1 MTKKKNSMKQVL
13 SCVILLLIAA
23 AVFIAVS
30 FGAGRRAGM
39 RGEETLPP
47 LDTFSVSDNTSA
59 PDESSDAPQSTEAI
73 HTEPRESKPVSL
85 TVDEIVFVMPVDGG
99 VLTGASLTVPVYSMT
114 MNDHRTHTGV
124 DIAAAAGSPVV
135 SCADGVVT
143 GVFEDPMMGVTV
155 EIEHGGDVTSV
166 YQNLSLELAPEITVG
181 STVSAGDVIGAVGN
195 TALIE
200 CEEEDHLHFELKVN
214 GELVD
219 PAEYITMTSV
229 SDSFEG

>member
-13 SCVILLLIAA
+13 SCIILLLIAG

-39 RGEETLPP
+39 RGEDTLPP
-47 LDTFSVSDNTSA
+47 LDTFIVDSDNSA
-59 PDESSDAPQSTEAI
+59 PAESESTPVSTETL
-73 HTEPRESKPVSL
+73 HTEPRESSAASV
-85 TVDEIVFVMPVDGG
+85 TVDEITFVIPCDGG
-99 VLTGASLTVPVYSMT
+99 VLSAASLTVPVYSMT

-124 DIAAAAGSPVV
+124 DIAAPVGSPVV

-155 EIEHGGDVTSV
+155 EVDHGGEVTSV
-166 YQNLSLELAPEITVG
+166 YKNLSPETLSDVTVG
-181 STVSAGDVIGAVGN
+181 VTVSAGDVIGAVGN

-200 CEEEDHLHFELKVN
+200 CEEEAHLHFELKVN
-214 GELVD
+214 GEYVD
-219 PAEYITMTSV
+219 PAEYIEMASV
-229 SDSFEG
+229 SESFEG